1 MTVQSDTLVKI
12 KLKEPELFDVVIF
25 NDDKTPMDF
34 VTGLLTEIF
43 NKNRQ
48 EAINVMLNIHH
59 NGSAVAGTYIFEIA
73 EQKGVDAT
81 TIARESGYPLTIKIN
96 AR

>member
-1 MTVQSDTLVKI
+1 MTVQSDTLVKMKI
-12 KLKEPELFDVVIF
+12 KEPELFDVVLF
-25 NDDKTPMDF
+25 NDDVTPMDF

-43 NKNRQ
+43 NKSKQ
-48 EAINVMLNIHH
+48 DAINLMLNIHH

-81 TIARESGYPLTIKIN
+81 SIARDNGYPLTIKIN

>member
-1 MTVQSDTLVKI
+1 MTVQSDTLTKI
-12 KLKEPELFDVVIF
+12 KIKEPELYDVVLF
-25 NDDKTPMDF
+25 NDDVTPMDF

-43 NKNRQ
+43 NKSKQ
-48 EAINVMLNIHH
+48 DAINLMLNIHH

-81 TIARESGYPLTIKIN
+81 TVARDNGYPLLIKIN
-96 AR
+96 PR